1 MLTIMT
7 KQQLLDNYQ
16 KFAGRI
22 LCINSTHKTNSY
34 LYKLITLMVAEEF
47 RKGCVF
53 LKAKMN

>member
-7 KQQLLDNYQ
+7 KQQLLDIYQ